1 MTQEVVFSPSGL
13 QGVLPAMPS
22 KSAAHRLLLAAGLS
36 DAPTTLRLRGE
47 LSEDIRATMRC
58 LAALGVRVTPGDGT
72 LRVEPGACGPTG
84 DFDCGESGSTLR
96 FLLPVAA
103 ARGVSGARFTGRGRL
118 PARPLGELCGAL
130 AAHGCRLSS
139 TAVPLTLDGRL
150 LGGEFVLPGNV
161 SSQYITGLLFA
172 LPLTAAGGRIVLS
185 TALESS
191 AYVEMT
197 LRTLRRFGVAAE
209 TLPDGWRLAG
219 GQSYGSPGEA
229 SVEGDWSNAAGFLC
243 AGALGGPLTL
253 TGLDHGSA
261 QGDRRIVGLLRGF
274 GARGEE
280 RDGQVTV
287 SRGELRPQS
296 VDMSEIPDLLPVL
309 SAFAAAVP
317 GRTVLCHAERVRLKE
332 CDRVAA
338 MAAMLRSA
346 GCPVE
351 ERPDGLAIDGG
362 GPLRG
367 GPVEVCNDHRLVMA
381 AALLAVVA
389 GQAVS
394 VSEAGAV
401 AKSYPE
407 FVSDW
412 QRCQSRRG

>member
-1 MTQEVVFSPSGL
+1 MKRL
-13 QGVLPAMPS
+13 LVLLAL
-22 KSAAHRLLLAAGLS
+22 SAALAGGFAFWRHCG
-36 DAPTTLRLRGE
+36 APCPAKASGQ
-47 LSEDIRATMRC
+47 
-58 LAALGVRVTPGDGT
+58 TP
-72 LRVEPGACGPTG
+72 
-84 DFDCGESGSTLR
+84 
-96 FLLPVAA
+96 AA
-103 ARGVSGARFTGRGRL
+103 ASVPQPERKVFAHFMGCW
-118 PARPLGELCGAL
+118 PAANGAL
-130 AAHGCRLSS
+130 PDSFKNDAAQTPAGRFAKARKNGYD
-139 TAVPLTLDGRL
+139 AV
-150 LGGEFVLPGNV
+150 
-161 SSQYITGLLFA
+161 
-172 LPLTAAGGRIVLS
+172 GGRIVLS

-274 GARGEE
+274 GARVEE